1 MKIRG
6 LFDALSI
13 GGIVLLAACGGMQS
27 PISVPGTRSS
37 AAGNFQNHHT
47 FLYTGA
53 AQSFVVPANTTLIKV
68 VARGA
73 GAGPKAYSRR
83 EPARGARVSALLPVR
98 PGERLRVY
106 VGGAGYSDESGN
118 YSGGFNGGGNPGDR
132 FGGLGGGGASDVR
145 EGGDA
150 LGFRILVAG
159 GGGGSC
165 GFHGGGLGGHGGG
178 RAGGSGES
186 GTYSDGSGGGGGG
199 GTQTHGG
206 AGGKRE
212 WVTAAK
218 PAAKTDTS
226 ASAGMVVRQVSDI
239 RAVPLAGSA
248 GGRRRL
254 LRRRRWWWRWWRLL
268 LRRRSGRRRRWWV
281 VLRRANCESCPHA
294 ARLEKCDRQRARR
307 Y

>member
-178 RAGGSGES
+178 RAGARARVEPIPMARVAAGAAVRRPTEARVASGSGLRRPNPR
-186 GTYSDGSGGGGGG
+186 
-199 GTQTHGG
+199 Q
-206 AGGKRE
+206 KR
-212 WVTAAK
+212 T
-218 PAAKTDTS
+218 
-226 ASAGMVVRQVSDI
+226 
-239 RAVPLAGSA
+239 
-248 GGRRRL
+248 
-254 LRRRRWWWRWWRLL
+254 RRRRRGWW
-268 LRRRSGRRRRWWV
+268 
-281 VLRRANCESCPHA
+281 
-294 ARLEKCDRQRARR
+294 
-307 Y
+307 